1 MRFSLDCPD
10 LAFCILYLSM
20 HSLIQLIIFQPLYNI
35 LAALCI
41 LFKGNLGGAVLV
53 LSIGLRLVIWPW
65 YKSAMRDQRKLAKL
79 QPKIKSLQ
87 KQFKAD
93 PLQAN
98 KAVMKLFQEEKINP
112 FSSFLFVFVQ
122 LTIFVILYVFF
133 VQALKTDWNSFL
145 YPFIS
150 YIPHLNYSFLSFDL
164 RQPSF
169 FLTLISALL
178 NSLMT
183 FVQPSTGQ
191 NEILLFSLPFII
203 LLFYQKFPAII
214 ILYWIGITLVG
225 IVQEFLMAKE
235 GRKVSGN
242 DNFKNN
248 K

>member
-1 MRFSLDCPD
+1 
-10 LAFCILYLSM
+10 M
-20 HSLIQLIIFQPLYNI
+20 HYLIQLIIFQPLYNI
-35 LAALCI
+35 LTALCI
-41 LFKGNLGGAVLV
+41 LFRGNLGVAVLI
-53 LSIGLRLVIWPW
+53 LAIGLRLIIWPW

-98 KAVMKLFQEEKINP
+98 KEIMKLFQEEKVNP
-112 FSSFLFVFVQ
+112 FGSFLFIFVQ
-122 LTIFVILYVFF
+122 LAIFVILYIFF
-133 VQALKTDWNSFL
+133 VQSLKTDWNSFL

-150 YIPHLNYSFLSFDL
+150 YVPHLNYSFLSFDL

-191 NEILLFSLPFII
+191 NKALLLSLPFII
-203 LLFYQKFPAII
+203 LLFYQKFAAII
-214 ILYWIGITLVG
+214 ILYWIGITLVS

-235 GRKVSGN
+235 EKRSSLK
-242 DNFKNN
+242 
-248 K
+248 